1 MNILKDKDE
10 ILMDK
15 DEIKEYIPHREPFL
29 FVDEVLEFEPYKSIV
44 ALKTFPATEEFFRG
58 HFPGHPVLPG
68 VILTEA
74 LAQTAAVLLAAS
86 VSKDENAI
94 DLEGC
99 YLMGLDKVK
108 FRKVVNPEDEIRL
121 EVDILRLRSK
131 IVTFA
136 GRAYVAKSKAAEAE
150 FMATFY

>member
-1 MNILKDKDE
+1 
-10 ILMDK
+10 MDK

-29 FVDEVLEFEPYKSIV
+29 FVDKVLEFEPYKRV
-44 ALKTFPATEEFFRG
+44 LAVKTFPANEEFFKG
-58 HFPGHPVLPG
+58 HFPGHPVVPG

-74 LAQTAAVLLAAS
+74 LAQAAAVLLGAS
-86 VSKDENAI
+86 VAKDENAE

-108 FRKVVNPEDEIRL
+108 FRKVVNPEDEIKL
-121 EVDILRLRSK
+121 EVDVVKLRSK
-131 IVTFA
+131 IVTFKA
-136 GRAYVAKSKAAEAE
+136 SAYVGESKAAEAE